1 MINRDRLRR
10 RRRINREINRR
21 EDYLCWPRG
30 NKAIIALWG
39 SCKKLHYTAAEA
51 VICYTYCSYTC
62 CSYMCCS
69 SYMFYVLQVYLLYML
84 QVYVLQQLY
93 VVASLGLLDFQG
105 SSNVSS
111 PSPSPSLCLAAVS
124 QMLIFAS
131 GPHCVSKVELWWK
144 MAAPWLVV
152 VTVVAETSSR
162 ICFKQQC
169 ISHQISQRGVGQG
182 RERGVFK
189 YNLKFSRLKTASDN
203 CILLNFSS
211 SVVPQKYQLSVL

>member
-1 MINRDRLRR
+1 MINRDRVRR
-10 RRRINREINRR
+10 RRRINREINRG
-21 EDYLCWPRG
+21 EDYLCWSRG

-111 PSPSPSLCLAAVS
+111 LPPSMCLAAVS

-131 GPHCVSKVELWWK
+131 GPHHQFHSL
-144 MAAPWLVV
+144 
-152 VTVVAETSSR
+152 
-162 ICFKQQC
+162 C
-169 ISHQISQRGVGQG
+169 IKS
-182 RERGVFK
+182 
-189 YNLKFSRLKTASDN
+189 
-203 CILLNFSS
+203 
-211 SVVPQKYQLSVL
+211 

>member
-1 MINRDRLRR
+1 MINRDRVRR

-21 EDYLCWPRG
+21 EDYLCWSRG

-69 SYMFYVLQVYLLYML
+69 SYMFYVLQVYVLQVYLLYTL
-84 QVYVLQQLY
+84 QLYVLQQLY
-93 VVASLGLLDFQG
+93 VVGSLGLLDFQG

-111 PSPSPSLCLAAVS
+111 LPLSVS
-124 QMLIFAS
+124 GSSFTNVDICINFT
-131 GPHCVSKVELWWK
+131 KVEPSQK
-144 MAAPWLVV
+144 MAVAWWVV
-152 VTVVAETSSR
+152 LTVVAETSSR

-189 YNLKFSRLKTASDN
+189 YNLKFFQIKN
-203 CILLNFSS
+203 CI
-211 SVVPQKYQLSVL
+211 